1 MCLRISDTLKE
12 DMSSICNSYNIN
24 HADFIR
30 RAIADSITTH
40 AEKSGIS
47 VDGKFEYVWWVINH
61 WINESAYR
69 MTAIYCV

>member
-1 MCLRISDTLKE
+1 MEHIFTTARRTKIIKYQNQLCLRISDTLKE
-12 DMSSICNSYNIN
+12 ELDNICNAKKIN

-47 VDGKFEYVWWVINH
+47 VDGKFEYV
-61 WINESAYR
+61 
-69 MTAIYCV
+69 

>member
-1 MCLRISDTLKE
+1 MEHIFTTARRTKIIKYNHQMCLRISETLKE

-47 VDGKFEYVWWVINH
+47 VDGKFEYV
-61 WINESAYR
+61 
-69 MTAIYCV
+69 